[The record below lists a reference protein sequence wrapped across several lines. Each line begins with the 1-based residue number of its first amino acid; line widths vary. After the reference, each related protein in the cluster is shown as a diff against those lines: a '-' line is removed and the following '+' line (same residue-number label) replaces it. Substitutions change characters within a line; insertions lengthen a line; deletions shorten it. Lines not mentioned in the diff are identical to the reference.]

1 MIDFYENTR
10 PLTLRSVKSSDLT
23 SVPATFVGKIVTMEP
38 IPPVEP
44 IPEWNRLQHWLF
56 FSLESAAPI
65 PT

>member
-10 PLTLRSVKSSDLT
+10 PLTLRSVKSSDLI

-44 IPEWNRLQHWLF
+44 IPARNRLQYRLF
-56 FSLESAAPI
+56 FLAESVAPV
-65 PT
+65 PA

>member
-23 SVPATFVGKIVTMEP
+23 SVPATFVGKTVTMEP

-44 IPEWNRLQHWLF
+44 IPARNRLQYRLF
-56 FSLESAAPI
+56 FLAESVAPV
-65 PT
+65 PA